1 MRKKT
6 FYLMSRL
13 FVCLFTV
20 LTSTTAFA
28 AAGWLGA
35 GAIYIN
41 EKVEDGVFNGWYY
54 ADQHSST
61 SWCNGGAFN
70 GADLGNLAS
79 LTIGGQVQLW
89 DESGADWGSNNTAKM
104 YYSIDG
110 GATQLIILNYYKFQ
124 DNNNFFQSGGDPMV
138 TTDINISGLTLGEH
152 TLSIYFDDTD
162 SRQTTATYTANFTKV
177 TDISGATVTGV
188 DASYEWTG
196 NVINP
201 VPVVELNNETLISG
215 TDYDVTYS
223 DGCTKAGKYTVTI
236 TGKGDYAGKIE
247 KTFTITDVYYVVND
261 NNGWVC
267 DQNYKLIRNL
277 EADVEEY
284 IITNVALLKDDLIK
298 VTSPSKGE
306 WGWWYPDGTDTNY
319 QIEETGLY
327 TIYFRPDGQGG
338 NDWHYG
344 YFYVAYQGGTTSVNV
359 TLAPT
364 GYGTYYNGVC
374 DVTLPENT
382 VAYIITAV
390 NSINPTYQLIADG
403 SDDSNNT
410 VPAGTAV
417 MLYNSA
423 KPASVTLTLT
433 PSSTTGNYNENL
445 LKGSDVEKTTTGGA
459 TYYKLTYGND
469 DTTFGWYWGADGG
482 AAFTSPGHKAWL
494 ALPTG
499 ARTFLGLPGDDNTGI
514 ATIKDNQQNADNV
527 WYDLNGHRIN
537 APMTKG
543 IYVKDGRKLVI
554 K

>member
-1 MRKKT
+1 M
-6 FYLMSRL
+6 
-13 FVCLFTV
+13 CLFTV

-28 AAGWLGA
+28 EAQWIGNS
-35 GAIYIN
+35 YIN
-41 EKVEDGVFNGWYY
+41 FNGTWYQAHGTESWAGGGVF
-54 ADQHSST
+54 
-61 SWCNGGAFN
+61 GGAN
-70 GADLGNLAS
+70 LGS
-79 LTIGGQVQLW
+79 FISTDVLTIGGQIQIGDNSNDW
-89 DESGADWGSNNTAKM
+89 KSGAGDWM
-104 YYSIDG
+104 HYQIDN
-110 GATQLIILNYYKFQ
+110 GAENDINIAYKDYGFGEY
-124 DNNNFFQSGGDPMV
+124 NNNMRFQSGGGEF
-138 TTDINISGLTLGEH
+138 TSTAIDISSLSLGSHSLKVWFGPIDGKYEAGGE
-152 TLSIYFDDTD
+152 SITY
-162 SRQTTATYTANFTKV
+162 YTANFTIG

-201 VPVVELNNETLISG
+201 VPVVELNNTTLSST

-223 DGCTKAGKYTVTI
+223 DGCLYSGTYTVTI

-261 NNGWVC
+261 NNDWVC

-277 EADVEEY
+277 EAEVEDY
-284 IITNVALLKDDLIK
+284 IITNVALLAGDLIK
-298 VTSPSKGE
+298 VKSPSKSE
-306 WGWWYPDGTDTNY
+306 WGSWYPNGMDNDY
-319 QIEETGLY
+319 PIETTGLY
-327 TIYFRPDGQGG
+327 TIYFRPNRDGGYEWYE
-338 NDWHYG
+338 N
-344 YFYVAYQGGTTSVNV
+344 YFYVHQQDATTTTVNV

-374 DVTLPENT
+374 KVTLPENT

-410 VPAGTAV
+410 VPVGTAV

-469 DTTFGWYWGADGG
+469 DTTFGWYWGADDG